1 MSEEGSPAPPAGSG
15 SVPVAEL
22 KALLKDSL
30 VEILRENP
38 SLVRPSE
45 DAGSGSR
52 SGKPHVSVFVMARW
66 CLRVGFFFMIRVSP
80 VWERR
85 SGVQAGGGPCLSGDV
100 LSVAYDG
107 VSPSCCPRRG
117 WPGSYAGP
125 NGSGR
130 ARAAGC

>member
-45 DAGSGSR
+45 DAGSGSPVR
-52 SGKPHVSVFVMARW
+52 VSPTSVSFVKARW
-66 CLRVGFFFMIRVSP
+66 CLRV
-80 VWERR
+80 
-85 SGVQAGGGPCLSGDV
+85 V
-100 LSVAYDG
+100 L
-107 VSPSCCPRRG
+107 
-117 WPGSYAGP
+117 
-125 NGSGR
+125 
-130 ARAAGC
+130 

>member
-66 CLRVGFFFMIRVSP
+66 CLRVGFFNDPSVPSVGEAQWRAGRWRALPFGGCP
-80 VWERR
+80 VR
-85 SGVQAGGGPCLSGDV
+85 CL
-100 LSVAYDG
+100 
-107 VSPSCCPRRG
+107 
-117 WPGSYAGP
+117 
-125 NGSGR
+125 
-130 ARAAGC
+130 